1 MTSKFAGGGHLC
13 AGLVAAIGIVGMT
26 GAPAIAQQAA
36 EEAIEEI
43 VVQAPVERRQR
54 KWTKSGGWIEVI
66 ELSRRVSFTD
76 LDLSKYADVTE
87 LETRIE
93 TTAKGTCEQLAE
105 MFPLDKSD
113 RDEVRRCTQKA
124 IKGADEQLQAA
135 IAAAAPPG

>member
-1 MTSKFAGGGHLC
+1 MTRKFAGRGHLC
-13 AGLVAAIGIVGMT
+13 AGLVAAIGVVGMT

-43 VVQAPVERRQR
+43 VVYAPVERRQR
-54 KWTKSGGWIEVI
+54 KWSKGGWVEVI
-66 ELSRRVSFTD
+66 ELSRRVTFTD

-93 TTAKGTCEQLAE
+93 TTAKGACEQLVE

-113 RDEVRRCTQKA
+113 KDDVRRCTQKA
-124 IKGADEQLQAA
+124 IKGAEEQLQAA
-135 IAAAAPPG
+135 IAAAAPPR